1 MPHSTSSGADRL
13 PPLGRVKSYNDTNGT
28 AANGLEK
35 FPDLDPLPEYLAH
48 DGGGAPQKW
57 LPRRESN
64 NWRLPAPG
72 GAPRGSGHGRQ
83 KSLSQAIRTIRT
95 RNGSLSQNVHEIT
108 DALKAPVSGRLI
120 VRCAGVA
127 LHATPFRRRRDTD
140 IETRLSA

>member
-13 PPLGRVKSYNDTNGT
+13 PPLGRVKSYNDTNNGP

-35 FPDLDPLPEYLAH
+35 FPDLDPLPEYPPQ
-48 DGGGAPQKW
+48 DGAPQKW

-64 NWRLPAPG
+64 NWRLPAPS
-72 GAPRGSGHGRQ
+72 GAPRTGGHGRQ

-95 RNGSLSQNVHEIT
+95 RNGSVSQNVHEIT

-127 LHATPFRRRRDTD
+127 LPPSLSLPDTAED
-140 IETRLSA
+140 